1 MTVQGVNESN
11 NSGWM
16 LPVGGAL
23 VGGAVGGYMTP
34 KYKSFEDLVEA
45 ASKDDKFE
53 IKAPDNATDEVKG
66 HYNTVKTAV
75 DKEKDVQKAV
85 AELFPEGTTEVKAED
100 VLKKLNKA
108 VPEKVA
114 EKEQMKALGEL
125 FANVEADKEL
135 SITDD
140 MKALFKDADGKVVA
154 DAETKVKTLLK
165 EMGADLT
172 GDTKKVTADMKNAV
186 KAKADGAAKYLTENQ
201 AAIDFMKGA
210 TGEGKVGKEAV
221 ETFAKNSVDDAVK
234 TAFDNIKGSFGKNW
248 LKGAGIW
255 GVVGLAAGWI
265 ISKFVGGSK
274 EA

>member
-45 ASKDDKFE
+45 ASKDDTFQ
-53 IKAPDNATDEVKG
+53 INAPENATDEVKG

-75 DKEKDVQKAV
+75 DKEKGVQKAV
-85 AELFPEGTTEVKAED
+85 AELFPEGTTEVDAKD
-100 VLKKLNKA
+100 VLKKLNKT
-108 VPEKVA
+108 VPEDV
-114 EKEQMKALGEL
+114 ESNMKTIALNDIISKKDVGTEVKL
-125 FANVEADKEL
+125 EDIKN
-135 SITDD
+135 
-140 MKALFKDADGKVVA
+140 LFKDKDGKIL
-154 DAETKVKTLLK
+154 DNAEDQAKSLWKNLTNETLTDSVKLDEK
-165 EMGADLT
+165 I
-172 GDTKKVTADMKNAV
+172 
-186 KAKADGAAKYLTENQ
+186 KAAIQTKADGATKYIADNK
-201 AAIDFMKGA
+201 AAIEFMIGA
-210 TGEGKVGKEAV
+210 TDAGKVGKEAV

-265 ISKFVGGSK
+265 ISKFMGGSK

>member
-11 NSGWM
+11 NSSWM

-100 VLKKLNKA
+100 VFTKLGKTKPTEVESSMKTIALNDIISKTA
-108 VPEKVA
+108 VDSDVKLEDIK
-114 EKEQMKALGEL
+114 
-125 FANVEADKEL
+125 N
-135 SITDD
+135 
-140 MKALFKDADGKVVA
+140 LFKDKDGKILTEA
-154 DAETKVKTLLK
+154 DTKAKDLWKTLT
-165 EMGADLT
+165 GNDFT
-172 GDTKKVTADMKNAV
+172 GDTLKLTNEA
-186 KAKADGAAKYLTENQ
+186 KAAIQTKADGATKYIADNK
-201 AAIDFMKGA
+201 AALEFMIGA
-210 TGEGKVGKEAV
+210 TDAGKVGKEAV
-221 ETFAKNSVDDAVK
+221 ETFAKTSVDDAVK

>member
-45 ASKDDKFE
+45 ASKDDTFQ
-53 IKAPDNATDEVKG
+53 INAPENATDEVKG
-66 HYNTVKTAV
+66 HYDTVKKAV
-75 DKEKDVQKAV
+75 DKEKGVQKAV

-100 VLKKLNKA
+100 VLKKLNKN

-125 FANVEADKEL
+125 IANAETGKAFTVSE
-135 SITDD
+135 D
-140 MKALFKDADGKVVA
+140 MKALFKGADGKVP
-154 DAETKVKTLLK
+154 DNAETQVKTLLK
-165 EMGADLT
+165 EMGADLI
-172 GDTKKVTADMKNAV
+172 GENKQLSEEMKKTVKTNAD
-186 KAKADGAAKYLTENQ
+186 DAAKYLTENK

-210 TGEGKVGKEAV
+210 TDAGKVGKEAV
-221 ETFAKNSVDDAVK
+221 ETFVKTSVDDTVK